1 VPAKPDEHSAE
12 IARLSEL
19 LKAVIKMSEV
29 PTAEIE
35 RRIGQSPGYIWRLLS
50 GSFELKLRRVLEI
63 LQAIELRPTEF
74 FNLAYPPES
83 APASPTGRKLQVFN
97 PKAHA
102 PQPEPPAATSQE
114 LQRFLAEIR
123 DLVSHQA
130 ATRGTAGE
138 PVKSRR
144 R

>member
-1 VPAKPDEHSAE
+1 MPAKPDDHSAE

-63 LQAIELRPTEF
+63 LQAVELRPAEF

-83 APASPTGRKLQVFN
+83 AAPSPTGRKLQVFN

-102 PQPEPPAATSQE
+102 LPPEGPAAMSQE
-114 LQRFLAEIR
+114 LQRFLGEIR
-123 DLVSHQA
+123 DLLAHQA
-130 ATRGTAGE
+130 PTRSAPSE

>member
-1 VPAKPDEHSAE
+1 MPAKPDEHSAE

-74 FNLAYPPES
+74 FNLAYPPETA
-83 APASPTGRKLQVFN
+83 APSPTGKKLQVFN
-97 PKAHA
+97 PRSHA
-102 PQPEPPAATSQE
+102 LPPEAPAATSQE

-123 DLVSHQA
+123 DLLAHQPPA
-130 ATRGTAGE
+130 RAPSE

>member
-1 VPAKPDEHSAE
+1 MPAKPDEQSAE

-97 PKAHA
+97 PKAHV
-102 PQPEPPAATSQE
+102 PQAEPPAATSQD

-130 ATRGTAGE
+130 ATRGTASE
-138 PVKSRR
+138 SVKSRR

>member
-1 VPAKPDEHSAE
+1 MPAKPDDHSAE

-63 LQAIELRPTEF
+63 LQAVELRPAEF
-74 FNLAYPPES
+74 FNLAYPPEI
-83 APASPTGRKLQVFN
+83 APASPTGKKLQVFN
-97 PKAHA
+97 PRSHTL
-102 PQPEPPAATSQE
+102 PPEAPAATSQE

-123 DLVSHQA
+123 DLLAHQA
-130 ATRGTAGE
+130 PARSAPPE

>member
-1 VPAKPDEHSAE
+1 MPAKPDDHSAE

-63 LQAIELRPTEF
+63 LQAIELRPAEF

-83 APASPTGRKLQVFN
+83 AAPSPTGRKLQVFN
-97 PKAHA
+97 PRSHA
-102 PQPEPPAATSQE
+102 LPPEAPAATSQE

-123 DLVSHQA
+123 DLLAHQA
-130 ATRGTAGE
+130 PARAPSE